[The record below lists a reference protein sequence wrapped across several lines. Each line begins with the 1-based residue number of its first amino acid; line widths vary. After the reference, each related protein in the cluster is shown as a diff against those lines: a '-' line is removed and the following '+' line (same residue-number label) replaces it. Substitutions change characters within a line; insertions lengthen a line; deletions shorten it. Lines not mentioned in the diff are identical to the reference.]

1 LRPGGHARALD
12 QEPRTPPFKAATAT
26 IPIIFSVG
34 GDPVELGLVD
44 SFNRPGRNATGF
56 AVLTVRFGAKAAWA
70 IARACAACGH
80 AHPPK
85 RGYPPAEQQ
94 LRDLQEAARANN
106 LPVQV
111 LRAGT
116 DHEINAAFEAM
127 AQQRNTALLVAPFF
141 DTRRNRL
148 VALSASSGV
157 PTMYQFREFA
167 GAAPVRASTAAI
179 ARTYRMSDSIS
190 G

>member
-1 LRPGGHARALD
+1 LRELVPH
-12 QEPRTPPFKAATAT
+12 AATLT
-26 IPIIFSVG
+26 
-34 GDPVELGLVD
+34 LLNVD
-44 SFNRPGRNATGF
+44 N
-56 AVLTVRFGAKAAWA
+56 
-70 IARACAACGH
+70 
-80 AHPPK
+80 
-85 RGYPPAEQQ
+85 PPAEQQ

-141 DTRRNRL
+141 DTRRTRL

-167 GAAPVRASTAAI
+167 GAAPVRAS
-179 ARTYRMSDSIS
+179 DC
-190 G
+190 